1 MNETITI
8 AENKLLNQLKKF
20 DNKDVTI
27 SFNGY
32 VAEYITL
39 HSIKVKKRDFTII
52 MRSKATNELFCIDLC
67 NISNIWKTTDDKKL
81 LIFSETVGQ
90 IKIEI
95 IDRICVTMDLKE

>member
-8 AENKLLNQLKKF
+8 PENKLLNQLKKF

-27 SFNGY
+27 TFNGY
-32 VAEYITL
+32 VAEHIILY
-39 HSIKVKKRDFTII
+39 SIKVKKKDFTII
-52 MRSKATNELFCIDLC
+52 MRSKVTNELFCLDLSD
-67 NISNIWKTTDDKKL
+67 ISNIWKSTDDKKL

-95 IDRICVTMDLKE
+95 IDRICATMDSKE